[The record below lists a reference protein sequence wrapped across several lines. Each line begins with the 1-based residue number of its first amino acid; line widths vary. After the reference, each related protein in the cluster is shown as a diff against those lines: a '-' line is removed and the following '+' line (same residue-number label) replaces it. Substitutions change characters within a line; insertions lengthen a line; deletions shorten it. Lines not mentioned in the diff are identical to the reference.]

1 MKTSAMKLTTFSKL
15 VGLAILFPAASLHA
29 AIITQTVNNSD
40 WDNPVWG
47 SPAALPTAGND
58 YVTLGAGTI
67 LRINNDVPGGNSTFA
82 GDSLTVSPG
91 ARVLLKNINGS
102 STINGDIIMQG
113 ALMDH
118 GANGPGSATLNATNL
133 VVSGNNEF
141 ALGITDIFTINAT
154 LTGSGNL
161 FFAERDNNEETN
173 RISISD
179 ISAFTGTF
187 TVGDTPNAYA
197 ALNADFGLTIDF
209 GVDYFFQDTFTLLNN
224 AILQVNNGQTLTFND
239 GDLIDGVTAI
249 APGTYTA
256 NTLGSSFSGNGSI
269 VVVPEPSSFA
279 LITLGLG
286 GLCLL
291 RRRS

>member
-1 MKTSAMKLTTFSKL
+1 MKFTTFSKL
-15 VGLAILFPAASLHA
+15 SGLAILSTAASLHA
-29 AIITQTVNNSD
+29 AVITQTVSNQD
-40 WDNPVWG
+40 WDNAIWG

-67 LRINNDVPGGNSTFA
+67 LRMNNDLAGSNSTFA

-91 ARVLLKNINGS
+91 ARVLLKNINSS

-141 ALGITDIFTINAT
+141 ALGLTNIFNINAT

-161 FFAERDNNEETN
+161 FFAERDNNENTN
-173 RISISD
+173 RVSISG
-179 ISAFTGTF
+179 ISAYTGTI
-187 TVGDTPNAYA
+187 TVGDTPNSYA

-209 GVDYFFQDTFTLLNN
+209 GVNYHFQDTFTLLNSS
-224 AILQVNNGQTLTFND
+224 ILQVNNGQTLTFNE
-239 GDLIDGVTAI
+239 GDLLDGITAI
-249 APGTYTA
+249 GPGTYTA

-269 VVVPEPSSFA
+269 VVIPEPSAA
-279 LITLGLG
+279 LLGAFGALV
-286 GLCLL
+286 LLL
-291 RRRS
+291 RRR